1 MSEHEHHHHGH
12 GSIDSPEKLK
22 ALLHHMY
29 HHNEEHTEELHAIVH
44 ALEDQGSPD
53 LAAKV
58 SQAIDE
64 YTKGN
69 KLLDEALKELP

>member
-1 MSEHEHHHHGH
+1 MSEHDHHHHEH

-53 LAAKV
+53 LAGKV
-58 SQAIDE
+58 KQAIAE

-69 KLLDEALKELP
+69 VLLEETLKELP